1 MRTKLTVKNPKP
13 ASPTRAPV
21 RSGSLVAR
29 KAVRPAAPPAGDKP
43 ARPKKAAPATAGE
56 RTFKPRAAAG
66 AERPGADRAPSKRAP
81 RDGGAERGT
90 RAPYRDNASGEGAK
104 RGFGDRRTSS
114 DRPPRRDD
122 DARPR
127 RSGAGEGGARA
138 PYRDSASGEGAKRS
152 FDDRRTSSD
161 RPPRRDDDARPRRSG
176 AGEGGARAPYRDNA
190 SGEGAKRSFGDRRTS
205 SDRPP
210 RRDDDA
216 RPRRAGA
223 GEGGARAPYRDNA
236 SGEGAKRSFGDRRT
250 SSDRPPRRDDDA
262 RPRRAGAGE
271 GGARAPYRDNAAGE
285 GAKRSFGDR
294 RTSSDRPPRRDDDAR
309 PRRAGAGEGGARAP
323 YRDNAS
329 GEGAKRSF
337 GDRRTS
343 SDRPPRRDDDA
354 RPRRTSAGE
363 GGARA
368 PYRDKAAGEGAK
380 RSFGDRP
387 ARPARD
393 GERGSTERR
402 SSGAGMKTAKPVK
415 KPAADI
421 DYGDESGLMRLSKR
435 MSELGMCSRRE
446 ADEWIEKGW
455 VLVDGERIDTLG
467 TKVRADQKIE
477 IDERASAAQAAQVT
491 ILLHKPVGYVS
502 GQAEDGYEPAAVLI
516 TRANRWSGDH
526 SPVRFSPQHLHALA
540 PAGRL
545 DIDSTGLLVLTQNGV
560 IAKQLI
566 GEQSDI
572 DKEYLVRVR
581 FGERLI
587 DIDQHFPA
595 ESLAKLRHG
604 LELDGV
610 ALKPAMVSWQ
620 NGEQLRFVLREGKKR
635 QIRRMCELVGL
646 DVIGLKRVRMGRVM
660 LGALPQGQWRY
671 LSADETF

>member
-43 ARPKKAAPATAGE
+43 ARPKKASPAAAGE
-56 RTFKPRAAAG
+56 RSFKPRGAAG
-66 AERPGADRAPSKRAP
+66 AERPGADRAPAKRAP

-90 RAPYRDNASGEGAK
+90 
-104 RGFGDRRTSS
+104 
-114 DRPPRRDD
+114 
-122 DARPR
+122 
-127 RSGAGEGGARA
+127 
-138 PYRDSASGEGAKRS
+138 
-152 FDDRRTSSD
+152 
-161 RPPRRDDDARPRRSG
+161 
-176 AGEGGARAPYRDNA
+176 
-190 SGEGAKRSFGDRRTS
+190 
-205 SDRPP
+205 
-210 RRDDDA
+210 
-216 RPRRAGA
+216 
-223 GEGGARAPYRDNA
+223 
-236 SGEGAKRSFGDRRT
+236 
-250 SSDRPPRRDDDA
+250 
-262 RPRRAGAGE
+262 
-271 GGARAPYRDNAAGE
+271 RAPYRDNAAGE

-309 PRRAGAGEGGARAP
+309 PRRAGGEGGARAP

-343 SDRPPRRDDDA
+343 SDRPPRRDEDARPRRAGGDDDKRSSYRDKAAGEGAKRSFGDRRPSSDRPPRRDDDA
-354 RPRRTSAGE
+354 RPRRAG
-363 GGARA
+363 GDDDKR
-368 PYRDKAAGEGAK
+368 PSYRDKAAGEGAKRSFGDRRPSSDRPPRRDDDARPRRAGGDDDKRPSYRDKASGEGAKRSFGDRRTSSDRPPRRDDDARPRRAGADDGKRPSYRDKAPAEGAK

-393 GERGSTERR
+393 GERR
-402 SSGAGMKTAKPVK
+402 SFGAVKTAQPVK
-415 KPAADI
+415 RAAADV
-421 DYGDESGLMRLSKR
+421 DYGDETGLMRLSKR

>member
-43 ARPKKAAPATAGE
+43 ARPKKASPAAAGE
-56 RTFKPRAAAG
+56 RSFKPRGAAG
-66 AERPGADRAPSKRAP
+66 AERPGADRAPAKRAP

-90 RAPYRDNASGEGAK
+90 
-104 RGFGDRRTSS
+104 
-114 DRPPRRDD
+114 
-122 DARPR
+122 
-127 RSGAGEGGARA
+127 
-138 PYRDSASGEGAKRS
+138 
-152 FDDRRTSSD
+152 
-161 RPPRRDDDARPRRSG
+161 
-176 AGEGGARAPYRDNA
+176 
-190 SGEGAKRSFGDRRTS
+190 
-205 SDRPP
+205 
-210 RRDDDA
+210 
-216 RPRRAGA
+216 
-223 GEGGARAPYRDNA
+223 
-236 SGEGAKRSFGDRRT
+236 
-250 SSDRPPRRDDDA
+250 
-262 RPRRAGAGE
+262 
-271 GGARAPYRDNAAGE
+271 RAPYRDNAAGE

-309 PRRAGAGEGGARAP
+309 PRRAGGEGGARAP

-343 SDRPPRRDDDA
+343 SDRPPRRDEDARPRRAGGDDDKRSSYRDKAAGEGAKRSFGDRRTSSDRPPRRDDDA
-354 RPRRTSAGE
+354 RPRRAG
-363 GGARA
+363 GDDDKR
-368 PYRDKAAGEGAK
+368 PSYRDKAAGEGAKRSFGDRRTSSDRPPRRDDDARPRRAGGDDDKRPSYRDKASGEGAK

-393 GERGSTERR
+393 GERR
-402 SSGAGMKTAKPVK
+402 SFGAVKTAQPVK
-415 KPAADI
+415 RAAADV
-421 DYGDESGLMRLSKR
+421 DYGDETGLMRLSKR